1 MKSVLRRIAVV
12 SPRPAGVARI
22 AALCVGLAG
31 LFAFIQTV
39 GCAGVQS
46 ARSVGSGGLAAREEK
61 AGVWILEDGARVLFY
76 QREPKSFEGGFTRA
90 DYIHPLYDLDGR
102 VLTEDF
108 PSDHRHQRGIFW
120 TWHQVWVG
128 EKRIGDPWL
137 TRDFSWD
144 VRNVK
149 VIQSHPESIAL
160 VAEVLW
166 KSPLWV
172 DPDKKQIPLVKE
184 TVTVRVHRASQDY
197 RKIDFSIQL
206 LALLDSVTIGGSE
219 NNRGY
224 GGFSARIVN
233 PKKIRFNGREGPIK
247 PTVPAIDAGPWVHFR
262 ATIDDSETPSGLAIL
277 CHPSLPVFPPPWIL
291 RNRPSMQ
298 NPVFPGREP
307 VALPRTKPLE
317 LRYRMILHRGELD
330 RDRIDQ
336 LQSEYENES

>member
-1 MKSVLRRIAVV
+1 MKAILRRMQVVGPRPVFSAPIAVFLFGFVALAGMVACTHVQPAKSVGP
-12 SPRPAGVARI
+12 S
-22 AALCVGLAG
+22 
-31 LFAFIQTV
+31 
-39 GCAGVQS
+39 
-46 ARSVGSGGLAAREEK
+46 GLAAREEK

-76 QREPKSFEGGFTRA
+76 QREPKSFEGRFTRA

-108 PSDHRHQRGIFW
+108 PLDHRHQRGIFW

-144 VRNVK
+144 VQSVK

-172 DPDKKQIPLVKE
+172 EQDKKQIPLVKE
-184 TVTVRVHRASQDY
+184 TATVRVHRASQDY

-219 NNRGY
+219 DNKGY

-233 PKKIRFNGREGPIK
+233 PKKILFNGREGPIK
-247 PTVPAIDAGPWVHFR
+247 PKLPTIDAGPWVHFR
-262 ATIDDSETPSGLAIL
+262 ATIDDSETPTGVAIL

-307 VALPRTKPLE
+307 VPLSRTEPLE

-330 RDRIDQ
+330 RDSIDQ